1 MDAFFISVLGFSG
14 GVMLESLLPLH
25 APAFFFLLLLAVLSL
40 ALSRLRAEREWLLVA
55 LLLSAAALGAGRTM
69 LAPHA
74 LPQHFAQYVGG
85 DATFEGVVVRNPDVR
100 ETSERITVRVAEAGE
115 TTSVLAVIPLYPPVL
130 YGDRVRISGEAATP
144 EPFDT
149 DGGRTFRYDH
159 YLEKDGIFLIMP
171 RASVTVIAPPSGL
184 LMKTFGFL
192 YSITHAFARGI
203 EAALPEPHA
212 GLAEGLLT
220 GGKQGLGK
228 SLLDAFTVS
237 GLVQIVVLSGYNVA
251 VVADAVMKGLSFL
264 PRRLAFGAAGFGI
277 MLFVI
282 ASGSGSSAV
291 RAGIMACLALYAR
304 GSGRTYDALRGLA
317 AALLLMLVWNP
328 FFLAFDPGFQLSAAA
343 TLGLILG
350 TPVIEPYVARYVK
363 SAFWRE
369 GIATTTAA
377 QAFVLPLLL
386 YQTGNL
392 SLVSFVT
399 NLLAMPAVPAAMAA
413 SLFAGTAGV
422 IVPAFA
428 PAFGLPAYALLSYL
442 IAIAKSAAA
451 LPLAHFVIPS
461 FPFALVALMYALL
474 FYALALSKRASHTFQ
489 LRLSKNASM

>member
-1 MDAFFISVLGFSG
+1 MDAFSIFIYGFCSG
-14 GVMLESLLPLH
+14 VAIESFLPLH
-25 APAFFFLLLLAVLSL
+25 APAFFFALLIACIFFG
-40 ALSRLRAEREWLLVA
+40 ASRLYATRVWLFIATLVF
-55 LLLSAAALGAGRTM
+55 AAALGMGRTM

-74 LPQHFAQYVGG
+74 LPNAFSEYVNA
-85 DATFEGVVVRNPDVR
+85 DATFEGAVVRNPDVR
-100 ETSERITVRVAEAGE
+100 DTSQRITVRVEEEGEA
-115 TTSVLAVIPLYPPVL
+115 TNVLAVVPTYPEIA
-130 YGDRVRISGEAATP
+130 YGERVRVIGTTEVPA
-144 EPFDT
+144 PFAT

-159 YLEKDGIFLIMP
+159 YLEKDGIFLLMP
-171 RASVTVIAPPSGL
+171 RAGVSVLAPPA
-184 LMKTFGFL
+184 GFFTHVVGIL
-192 YSITHAFARGI
+192 YSVTHAFARGI

-399 NLLAMPAVPAAMAA
+399 NLLVMPAVPAAMAA
-413 SLFAGTAGV
+413 SLFAGVAGV
-422 IVPAFA
+422 IIPAFA
-428 PAFGLPAYALLSYL
+428 PVFGLPAYAFLSYL
-442 IAIAKSAAA
+442 IAIAKSAAV
-451 LPLAHFVIPS
+451 LPLAHFVIPA
-461 FPFALVALMYALL
+461 FPFALVALMYGLL

-489 LRLSKNASM
+489 LRLSKKASM